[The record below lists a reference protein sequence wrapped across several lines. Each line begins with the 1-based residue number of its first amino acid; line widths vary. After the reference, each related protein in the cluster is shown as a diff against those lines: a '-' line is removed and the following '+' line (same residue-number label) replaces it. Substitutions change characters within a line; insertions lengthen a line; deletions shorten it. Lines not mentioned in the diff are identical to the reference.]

1 MSRPTKANLKANCAG
16 LQAEPQAQRFS
27 RAMRLGNAVSF
38 SVSAE
43 GPAVGIST
51 KYLQEPKDSPRIAP
65 ASQLALRARGIC
77 FPTRLSAICKAIDRY
92 ETESNSATV
101 DSSINML
108 VRRTVTIKQVSPEIR

>member
-51 KYLQEPKDSPRIAP
+51 KYLQEPNKEF
-65 ASQLALRARGIC
+65 Q
-77 FPTRLSAICKAIDRY
+77 
-92 ETESNSATV
+92 E
-101 DSSINML
+101 
-108 VRRTVTIKQVSPEIR
+108 